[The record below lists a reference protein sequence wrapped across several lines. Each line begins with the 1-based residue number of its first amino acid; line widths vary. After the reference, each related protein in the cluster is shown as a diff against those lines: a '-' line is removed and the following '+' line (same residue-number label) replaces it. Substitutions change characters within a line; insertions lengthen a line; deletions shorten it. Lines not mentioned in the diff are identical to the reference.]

1 MWWNLHL
8 PLHWGTWN
16 NYIYILRTTQRT
28 NTGQVL
34 RIGGSWGILSIVKSL
49 QKQLQKR
56 HKHRCLKI
64 DNTSP
69 KIDIFFEQT
78 VLSLLPPTG
87 NNAQVWFLI
96 HQVLTTSATVLQYR
110 QMFTHALFP
119 PCSQVRIY
127 VSFDKLL
134 LYVFTVLYWT
144 PCKCLFLTSIHSINV
159 VVLLLFGTT
168 FDFSTNCSSLV
179 SSAKRVQVLFGFFS
193 ATENHHCYHQKQFN
207 HTFQGQIFLQSTFS
221 SLETVET
228 WKTSCNNCLPMFGH
242 RDC

>member
-69 KIDIFFEQT
+69 KIDIFFERT

-96 HQVLTTSATVLQYR
+96 HQVLTTSATVLR
-110 QMFTHALFP
+110 IGKCLHMRFFLR
-119 PCSQVRIY
+119 VRKSEYTCHPINY
-127 VSFDKLL
+127 YSMSL
-134 LYVFTVLYWT
+134 LYCIEHLANACFS
-144 PCKCLFLTSIHSINV
+144 PPSI
-159 VVLLLFGTT
+159 
-168 FDFSTNCSSLV
+168 
-179 SSAKRVQVLFGFFS
+179 
-193 ATENHHCYHQKQFN
+193 
-207 HTFQGQIFLQSTFS
+207 
-221 SLETVET
+221 
-228 WKTSCNNCLPMFGH
+228 P
-242 RDC
+242 